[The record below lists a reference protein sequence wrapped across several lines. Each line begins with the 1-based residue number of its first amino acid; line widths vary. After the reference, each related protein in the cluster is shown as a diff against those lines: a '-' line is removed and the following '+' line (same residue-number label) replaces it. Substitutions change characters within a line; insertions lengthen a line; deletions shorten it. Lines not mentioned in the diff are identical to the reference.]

1 MKISVI
7 GSGYVG
13 IVTAL
18 GFANINFKV
27 TNIDIDKK
35 KVKKIQNKELN
46 INEPGLHKL
55 LLKQINKN
63 YFISDKYEDCLKSD
77 CIFLAVNTPHKKQG
91 IDLSFLIL
99 ACKKIL
105 FLVKKFKIKK
115 KITIVIKSTVVPG
128 TLENQIKPI
137 FKDIK
142 NIYVANNPEFLREG
156 SALSDFI
163 NSDRIVIGSNE
174 KFAIKIL
181 SKVYKKFSGKKF
193 FFSPTEAELCKY
205 YSNIILSNLIA
216 FSNEFADV
224 CELFEDDVNY
234 SNILKSFMFDR
245 RFNIK
250 RGKNFYFPEIYKYL
264 IPGPGYGGSCFPKDT
279 KSFYKFTQKKKLNQ
293 KILGSIIYQ
302 NNNRLTNKLRKIKN
316 KFKSFCVIG
325 VGFKEGTSDLRESKS
340 IELMKILK
348 TDYNKIFYI
357 DKNVYLNDKKFIKIN
372 FNQLRQLKIE
382 AIIIM
387 NHDKNTIKYNW
398 EIFLRQNKNYLFD
411 FRARLKPSK
420 RIKVIGSNF

>member
-115 KITIVIKSTVVPG
+115 K
-128 TLENQIKPI
+128 LQ
-137 FKDIK
+137 
-142 NIYVANNPEFLREG
+142 
-156 SALSDFI
+156 
-163 NSDRIVIGSNE
+163 
-174 KFAIKIL
+174 
-181 SKVYKKFSGKKF
+181 
-193 FFSPTEAELCKY
+193 
-205 YSNIILSNLIA
+205 
-216 FSNEFADV
+216 
-224 CELFEDDVNY
+224 
-234 SNILKSFMFDR
+234 
-245 RFNIK
+245 
-250 RGKNFYFPEIYKYL
+250 
-264 IPGPGYGGSCFPKDT
+264 
-279 KSFYKFTQKKKLNQ
+279 
-293 KILGSIIYQ
+293 
-302 NNNRLTNKLRKIKN
+302 
-316 KFKSFCVIG
+316 
-325 VGFKEGTSDLRESKS
+325 
-340 IELMKILK
+340 
-348 TDYNKIFYI
+348 
-357 DKNVYLNDKKFIKIN
+357 
-372 FNQLRQLKIE
+372 
-382 AIIIM
+382 
-387 NHDKNTIKYNW
+387 
-398 EIFLRQNKNYLFD
+398 
-411 FRARLKPSK
+411 
-420 RIKVIGSNF
+420 

>member
-35 KVKKIQNKELN
+35 KVKKIQNKELT